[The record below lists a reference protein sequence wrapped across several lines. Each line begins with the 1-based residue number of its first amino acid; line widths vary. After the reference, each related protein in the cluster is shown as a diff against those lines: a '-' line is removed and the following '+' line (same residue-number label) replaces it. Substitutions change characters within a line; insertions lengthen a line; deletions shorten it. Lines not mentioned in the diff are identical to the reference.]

1 MATNCH
7 QRFAMTACD
16 ILNQDR
22 QRKGADS
29 CLAIRHKDAMTD
41 DEIIFAVEAFAFD
54 AGPVTAERRNRGFT
68 LFHVATGKRPSHA
81 CARSKGMTGCST
93 SFIGRCGRNAGSTSA
108 PLAAR
113 PPRST
118 RRCASSPKPQF
129 SGSPRKIKIKNAQS
143 RAKATPKNLNMT
155 DMCPSASVTMAYV
168 SLGSAA
174 RFSSRNASI
183 ASLRRGAASS
193 QSVRKEAMIRT
204 SYEAVTALTFQLD
217 QWGRLTG

>member
-1 MATNCH
+1 MSFLCG
-7 QRFAMTACD
+7 RD
-16 ILNQDR
+16 LI
-22 QRKGADS
+22 
-29 CLAIRHKDAMTD
+29 
-41 DEIIFAVEAFAFD
+41 
-54 AGPVTAERRNRGFT
+54 AGPRVKMDERDFAKPRKVSRGSHFQRDYPTGGLLRCNAVRRIYCNRAFPGLRPRNYIWW
-68 LFHVATGKRPSHA
+68 S
-81 CARSKGMTGCST
+81 SSD
-93 SFIGRCGRNAGSTSA
+93 
-108 PLAAR
+108 AR
-113 PPRST
+113 PPSAAT
-118 RRCASSPKPQF
+118 PQGPPSARRRTSPPSKENFRRGSAKVSSCNSKQPLLLASLLE
-129 SGSPRKIKIKNAQS
+129 
-143 RAKATPKNLNMT
+143 AKATPKNLNMT

>member
-1 MATNCH
+1 
-7 QRFAMTACD
+7 MTE
-16 ILNQDR
+16 
-22 QRKGADS
+22 K
-29 CLAIRHKDAMTD
+29 
-41 DEIIFAVEAFAFD
+41 
-54 AGPVTAERRNRGFT
+54 
-68 LFHVATGKRPSHA
+68 
-81 CARSKGMTGCST
+81 RSKEN
-93 SFIGRCGRNAGSTSA
+93 FRRGSAKVSSCNSKQ
-108 PLAAR
+108 PLLL
-113 PPRST
+113 
-118 RRCASSPKPQF
+118 ASLLE
-129 SGSPRKIKIKNAQS
+129 
-143 RAKATPKNLNMT
+143 AKATPKNLNMT

>member
-1 MATNCH
+1 VVPRRSH
-7 QRFAMTACD
+7 
-16 ILNQDR
+16 
-22 QRKGADS
+22 
-29 CLAIRHKDAMTD
+29 H
-41 DEIIFAVEAFAFD
+41 
-54 AGPVTAERRNRGFT
+54 VT
-68 LFHVATGKRPSHA
+68 
-81 CARSKGMTGCST
+81 
-93 SFIGRCGRNAGSTSA
+93 
-108 PLAAR
+108 
-113 PPRST
+113 
-118 RRCASSPKPQF
+118 ASSPCY
-129 SGSPRKIKIKNAQS
+129 SPVYWRL
-143 RAKATPKNLNMT
+143 ATPKNLNMT